1 MSVQKQPPI
10 TLEGRERLRS
20 DLDRLHE
27 QREQISA
34 RLREEMQHRDEDFN
48 QYVSTQE
55 LAQLLGR
62 ITHIE
67 SLLDAA
73 TESPPVPR
81 GNDGIVAVGSTVTI
95 TDENG
100 REQRYTI
107 VTPAETDPSRGFI
120 SFTSPVGSALLGREP
135 GEDVTITVPRG
146 ERRFRIVR
154 LH

>member
-107 VTPAETDPSRGFI
+107 VTPAETDPSRG
-120 SFTSPVGSALLGREP
+120 
-135 GEDVTITVPRG
+135 
-146 ERRFRIVR
+146 
-154 LH
+154 